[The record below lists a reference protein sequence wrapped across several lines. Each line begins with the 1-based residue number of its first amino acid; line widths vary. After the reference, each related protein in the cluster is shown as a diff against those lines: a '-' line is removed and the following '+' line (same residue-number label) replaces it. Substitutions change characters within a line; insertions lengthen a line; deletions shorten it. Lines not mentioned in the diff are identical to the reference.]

1 MFFMSQTFHT
11 VAHCPLFV
19 CGLKLFP
26 SHFVYLVFYEGAQ
39 PLFRMSY
46 AGSGASLLETD
57 HSYLDVSIPGARFVW
72 WRPLCLST
80 CTRSVRWCPLCLSTG
95 TMFIRWRPL
104 CLSTG
109 IGFVQW
115 RPLLQMDINLRGQ
128 VLVLDEAHNIEDC
141 ARDAASF
148 SVTQQQLLEAE
159 KDIAQM
165 SELLYS
171 VSPNNNYWRLRK
183 ISHR

>member
-1 MFFMSQTFHT
+1 MPVMPAQGH
-11 VAHCPLFV
+11 
-19 CGLKLFP
+19 
-26 SHFVYLVFYEGAQ
+26 HFWRWIIIAVTSAIGCLY
-39 PLFRMSY
+39 S
-46 AGSGASLLETD
+46 
-57 HSYLDVSIPGARFVW
+57 W
-72 WRPLCLST
+72 WCPLCLST
-80 CTRSVRWCPLCLSTG
+80 GTRSVRWCPLCLSTG

-109 IGFVQW
+109 TGFVQW

-165 SELLYS
+165 SELQTNRCIFSLF
-171 VSPNNNYWRLRK
+171 PNRTDE
-183 ISHR
+183 